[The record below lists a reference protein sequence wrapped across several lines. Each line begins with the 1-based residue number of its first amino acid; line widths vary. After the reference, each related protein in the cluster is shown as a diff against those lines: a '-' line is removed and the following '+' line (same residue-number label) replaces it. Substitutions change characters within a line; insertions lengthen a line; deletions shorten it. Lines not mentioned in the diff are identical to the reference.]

1 MTSAIKVK
9 AASAVRRL
17 GFLALLLLA
26 SHSRVVLAQTPSPLQ
41 EWQYSGGVILARL
54 FEPDLPKWRVIAGA
68 AGEVQP
74 VYDGARAYKGS
85 GGPVVNVYYRDIWY
99 FSTGEGLGY
108 NFLRGDH

>member
-41 EWQYSGGVILARL
+41 EWQYSGGIILARL
-54 FEPDLPKWRVIAGA
+54 FQPDLPGWRRVLGVAS
-68 AGEVQP
+68 EVQP
-74 VYDGARAYKGS
+74 VYDGARAYRVS
-85 GGPVVNVYYRDIWY
+85 GGPVINIYYRDIA
-99 FSTGEGLGY
+99 FLSTWEGLGF
-108 NFLRGDH
+108 NF